1 MTNDSTTTRLSV
13 TELRQGKAGKSR
25 TDLARLRRMSE
36 AELDSAIAR
45 DPDWNQVP
53 KDWHLRAEAAMP
65 IRKQLVS
72 VRFDTDVLDWFRAA
86 GAGYQTRMNA
96 VLRAFMESER
106 RRRAG

>member
-1 MTNDSTTTRLSV
+1 MTNDTTMTRLSV

-25 TDLARLRRMSE
+25 TDLARLRGLSE
-36 AELDSAIAR
+36 EALDSAIAR

-72 VRFDTDVLDWFRAA
+72 VRFDTDVLDWFRAE

>member
-1 MTNDSTTTRLSV
+1 MTNDTTMTRLSV
-13 TELRQGKAGKSR
+13 TELRHGKAGKSR
-25 TDLARLRRMSE
+25 TDLARLRRLPAE
-36 AELDSAIAR
+36 ALDSAIAR

-53 KDWHLRAEAAMP
+53 RDWHLRAEAAMP
-65 IRKQLVS
+65 MRKQLVS
-72 VRFDTDVLDWFRAA
+72 VRFDTDVLDWFRAE